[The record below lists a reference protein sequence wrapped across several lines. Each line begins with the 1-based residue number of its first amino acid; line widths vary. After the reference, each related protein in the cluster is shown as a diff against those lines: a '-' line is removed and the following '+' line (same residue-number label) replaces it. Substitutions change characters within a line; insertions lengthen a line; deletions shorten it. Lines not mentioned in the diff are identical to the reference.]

1 MEQNPTFIWLAPKL
15 SSSRSRCGKQDKA
28 NNPHCN
34 LPSNIVLDLISAYA
48 DPLQKCENGTRM

>member
-1 MEQNPTFIWLAPKL
+1 M
-15 SSSRSRCGKQDKA
+15 QDKA
-28 NNPHCN
+28 DNPHCN